1 MAAPPQDHTRAA
13 QSRSQGGDDGLSLH
27 VSDLANMGSLLWF
40 VNKLFQIEQINF
52 RNTRLLPE

>member
-1 MAAPPQDHTRAA
+1 
-13 QSRSQGGDDGLSLH
+13 
-27 VSDLANMGSLLWF
+27 MGSLLWF